1 MIKKVE
7 HIEQKHYGEYRIIF
21 SQVIFTQ
28 EVHSL
33 FQKNRKVSKD
43 HHQFSLFVSTKYI
56 LDKYN
61 LNALKK
67 YGQNFLIDANVVN
80 KIVNQTHIDKNTA
93 VIEVGPGIG
102 ALTQILGRS
111 AGKVISFEIDERFE
125 PVYKEFLNED
135 NIEIIFGDFLKQDIK
150 SIVEELKDDYRKIY
164 LVANLPYYITTAII
178 EKIIL
183 DNCQIDEMIIMVQ
196 KEVALK
202 MTSDYKNPL
211 LLMIEDI
218 GKIEYLFTV
227 NKSVFLPTPHVDS
240 AIIKIRLDRE
250 SDLKLY
256 KVLNI
261 CFKQRRKTILN
272 NLKQDY
278 NNANEI
284 LIACGIDIKKRSEE
298 LSLSDFKHIT
308 DMI

>member
-1 MIKKVE
+1 M
-7 HIEQKHYGEYRIIF
+7 
-21 SQVIFTQ
+21 
-28 EVHSL
+28 
-33 FQKNRKVSKD
+33 
-43 HHQFSLFVSTKYI
+43 
-56 LDKYN
+56 
-61 LNALKK
+61 
-67 YGQNFLIDANVVN
+67 
-80 KIVNQTHIDKNTA
+80 
-93 VIEVGPGIG
+93 
-102 ALTQILGRS
+102 
-111 AGKVISFEIDERFE
+111 
-125 PVYKEFLNED
+125 
-135 NIEIIFGDFLKQDIK
+135 
-150 SIVEELKDDYRKIY
+150 
-164 LVANLPYYITTAII
+164 ANLPYYITTAII

-227 NKSVFLPTPHVDS
+227 NKSVFLPAPHVDS
-240 AIIKIRLDRE
+240 AIIKIILNKKA
-250 SDLKLY
+250 DLKLY
-256 KVLNI
+256 DVLNV

-308 DMI
+308 DII

>member
-1 MIKKVE
+1 M
-7 HIEQKHYGEYRIIF
+7 
-21 SQVIFTQ
+21 
-28 EVHSL
+28 
-33 FQKNRKVSKD
+33 KD
-43 HHQFSLFVSTKYI
+43 IATCPTTKYI

-102 ALTQILGRS
+102 AL
-111 AGKVISFEIDERFE
+111 
-125 PVYKEFLNED
+125 